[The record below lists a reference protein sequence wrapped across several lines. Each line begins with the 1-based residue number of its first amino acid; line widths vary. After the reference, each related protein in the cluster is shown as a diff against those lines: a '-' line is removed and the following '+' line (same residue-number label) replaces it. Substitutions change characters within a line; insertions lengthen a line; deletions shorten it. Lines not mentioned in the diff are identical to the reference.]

1 VRRTGGFAGLTAHGS
16 VDLEADDPRASEVR
30 ALLDRIDVHA
40 LRGGLP
46 HPDMYVYE
54 LDLLGHRATVPEQ
67 HLTDELRR
75 LVELV
80 LG

>member
-1 VRRTGGFAGLTAHGS
+1 M
-16 VDLEADDPRASEVR
+16 R

-54 LDLLGHRATVPEQ
+54 LDLLGQRATVAEQ